1 MGVLGYAFP
10 LFLFIPYLA
19 LVIEKIIKK
28 PISPLLIWISL
39 IAAILGVYLFYK
51 HKNRGEKIIDFYEQT
66 KYNKWYYVVFLG
78 IGMQVFVLALIH
90 MLFSFINSII

>member
-28 PISPLLIWISL
+28 TDI
-39 IAAILGVYLFYK
+39 
-51 HKNRGEKIIDFYEQT
+51 
-66 KYNKWYYVVFLG
+66 
-78 IGMQVFVLALIH
+78 
-90 MLFSFINSII
+90 SFIDMD

>member
-1 MGVLGYAFP
+1 MCFFNLFFYLNSKIRWADDRGALSMGVLGYAFP

-19 LVIEKIIKK
+19 LVIEKII
-28 PISPLLIWISL
+28 
-39 IAAILGVYLFYK
+39 
-51 HKNRGEKIIDFYEQT
+51 DFYEHT

>member
-51 HKNRGEKIIDFYEQT
+51 HKNRGKKIIDFYEYT

>member
-51 HKNRGEKIIDFYEQT
+51 HKNRGEKIIDFHEHT